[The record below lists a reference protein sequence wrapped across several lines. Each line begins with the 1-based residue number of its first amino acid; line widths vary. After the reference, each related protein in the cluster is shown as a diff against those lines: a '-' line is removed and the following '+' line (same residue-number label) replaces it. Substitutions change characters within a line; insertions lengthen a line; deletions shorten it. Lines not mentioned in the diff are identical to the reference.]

1 MLVKRTNFV
10 RTSQLLPRDDLN
22 LEEVVHF
29 SSFASND
36 KGIISALA
44 GLVK

>member
-1 MLVKRTNFV
+1 MRTN
-10 RTSQLLPRDDLN
+10 QLLPRDDLN

-29 SSFASND
+29 SSFASSD
-36 KGIISALA
+36 KGIISASV

>member
-1 MLVKRTNFV
+1 VKRTNFV
-10 RTSQLLPRDDLN
+10 RTNQLLPRDDLN

-36 KGIISALA
+36 KGIISVWV